1 MCESKLA
8 LTIATSVLSV
18 VAVGLGVGI
27 GLLLNKSFQD
37 DETIR
42 QLREQTLECQ
52 HPTSANPPATA
63 PPSSECGLVNRRTRI
78 VGGEVTQENEYPWLV
93 GLSDVSGSNR
103 PFCGGSVYT
112 SVWVITASHC
122 VEGKSSTDIDVLFN
136 MWDWFLNDPAVVRR
150 RVSFY
155 VMHEGY
161 NPKTYDNDI
170 ALVRIAAPVDLGLS
184 GIAPV
189 CLPPPAA
196 DYTGVDAVVTGWGTL
211 SSGGYQPDRPMEV
224 TVPIRTQS
232 ECEGAYGSQ
241 AITNNMI
248 CAGLTEGGK
257 DSCQGDSGGPLTV
270 VGADGRHYLAGIVSW
285 GFLCAAP
292 DFYGVYTDV
301 PNYIEFIHETVEKG
315 TDADDF
321 LS

>member
-170 ALVRIAAPVDLGLS
+170 ALVRIAAPVDLGLR

-189 CLPPPAA
+189 CLPPPTA